1 MEDQMGFMR
10 KVFGIVAAQMIVV
23 MIAAIAGA
31 MIKDARMV

>member
-23 MIAAIAGA
+23 MCAAIAGA